1 MMADDA
7 DRLFELIRDNIASG
21 ALHEIVLSQ
30 PKRKTEE
37 SGRRIDIR
45 RVVIRGLACFQWSQ
59 QTGTQVF
66 HDNLDNVE
74 TLDRLA
80 AVIGQQYRHVHV
92 RTNEAAWS
100 GRFSKRGVCRLI
112 RDEST
117 GQQKPVSVE
126 HNRARPYLIPEGVPV
141 PFLVETGIM
150 TSSGKVRAKH
160 FHKFRQ
166 INRYAEFIADV
177 VEKLPANEAIRIIDF
192 GCGKS
197 YLTFATH
204 YYLTT
209 IAKRP
214 VDICG
219 LDRRNDVIQTCQEI
233 ADRLQLEGIHFEVGD
248 ICSYDAQHP
257 VHLAISLHACDTAT
271 DDALAQAIEWNA
283 DVILAVPCCQHEL
296 HSLHDT
302 NVLPAAL
309 SHGIL
314 HERFCSMSTD
324 AVRAEILESV
334 GYQTQVVEF
343 IDMEHTAKN
352 VLIRAIR
359 RPGKTSSHEASASSS
374 ELRRFHQLFGIPALH
389 LERTLRAKGILRT
402 NAHAERQDE

>member
-7 DRLFELIRDNIASG
+7 DNLFQLIRDNIASG
-21 ALHEIVLSQ
+21 TLNGIVLSQ
-30 PKRKTEE
+30 PKRNAEC
-37 SGRRIDIR
+37 SVRRIDIR
-45 RVVIRGLACFQWSQ
+45 RVVIRDKECFQWSQ
-59 QTGTQVF
+59 QSGTQMF
-66 HDNLDNVE
+66 HDNLNNVE
-74 TLDRLA
+74 TLDRLT
-80 AVIGQQYRHVHV
+80 AVMGQQYRHVQIS
-92 RTNEAAWS
+92 TNQATWS
-100 GRFSKRGVCRLI
+100 GRYSKRGVCRLMREKAI
-112 RDEST
+112 PA
-117 GQQKPVSVE
+117 QKSVAVE
-126 HNRARPYLIPEGVPV
+126 HNRIRRYLISEGIPV

-150 TSSGKVRAKH
+150 TSSGNVRARH

-166 INRYAEFIADV
+166 INRYTEFIADIV
-177 VEKLPANEAIRIIDF
+177 DKLPAEETIRIIDF

-209 IAKRP
+209 IARRK

-219 LDRRNDVIQTCQEI
+219 LDRRDDVIQTCQAI
-233 ADRLQLEGIHFEVGD
+233 ATRLQLKGIRFEVGD
-248 ICSYDAQHP
+248 IASCVTEHP

-296 HSLHDT
+296 HSVHEKNL
-302 NVLPAAL
+302 LPKAMR
-309 SHGIL
+309 HGIL
-314 HERFCSMSTD
+314 YERFCSMSTD
-324 AVRAEILESV
+324 AIRAEVLEAA

-352 VLIRAIR
+352 VLIRAVR
-359 RPGKTSSHEASASSS
+359 RQNQSMQSNSLQADG
-374 ELRRFHQLFGIPALH
+374 ELFRFRQLFGIPPLH

-402 NAHAERQDE
+402 DSQSQSE